1 MEKNIRFAILFFF
14 FLMTGCK
21 GYSLD
26 SIPYVV
32 SADFVMED
40 DSPDYT
46 ICGVDFY
53 FINKSDK
60 EIKKINIVFYLF
72 DQDGEPANECRS
84 NISIEFELSIMP
96 QEESRFCL
104 SLDSFMNAIPETPL
118 FIDYLYLAKIEY
130 EDGSVWEDPFGLMA
144 FK

>member
-1 MEKNIRFAILFFF
+1 MEELYLKQIKLRGFKNFSKE
-14 FLMTGCK
+14 TN
-21 GYSLD
+21 
-26 SIPYVV
+26 
-32 SADFVMED
+32 
-40 DSPDYT
+40 
-46 ICGVDFY
+46 VDLQ
-53 FINKSDK
+53 
-60 EIKKINIVFYLF
+60 KKINIVFYLF